1 MKKASESLEAHR
13 EANLTLGRSGYE
25 EVAGWRMG
33 AKATKDDWASYGKA
47 IKETTKANNATAAS
61 KAALTENKKAQ
72 AAVTRDDDQKKEKAR
87 KDQRDALND
96 AAKKQAEKVR
106 QETGDA
112 VTDAAKRIFYEQR
125 LKSANDTKADA
136 VRWEKERKEE
146 AEAFS
151 EAQKKRRLK
160 SKTARA
166 AAGKSRAA
174 LLTTRAEEAI
184 AMREEKKKLAE
195 FHRQRLQ
202 EQYQLRA
209 ETVKGVIGNSYLQPE
224 NQTGDAPLS
233 PGGTPLS
240 SSFYSLTNIRPL
252 SPERATA
259 E

>member
-1 MKKASESLEAHR
+1 M
-13 EANLTLGRSGYE
+13 
-25 EVAGWRMG
+25 
-33 AKATKDDWASYGKA
+33 
-47 IKETTKANNATAAS
+47 
-61 KAALTENKKAQ
+61 
-72 AAVTRDDDQKKEKAR
+72 
-87 KDQRDALND
+87 
-96 AAKKQAEKVR
+96 
-106 QETGDA
+106 
-112 VTDAAKRIFYEQR
+112 
-125 LKSANDTKADA
+125 
-136 VRWEKERKEE
+136 RWEKERKEE

-209 ETVKGVIGNSYLQPE
+209 ETVKGACMHPPWTAARRLHHQAARSLLAADRLPPPPLAPCRACPAGVIGNSYLQPE

-240 SSFYSLTNIRPL
+240 SSFYSLTNIRPQ